1 MKNYVSSENFKSKLS
16 KKGETGYMASSNSNL
31 MSSTANN

>member
-16 KKGETGYMASSNSNL
+16 KKIRLFKFSIFERVGTYFPGI
-31 MSSTANN
+31 